1 MYRNNKQNNRHEQI
15 KWSFSI
21 YYVQKF
27 SNLTQILI
35 PIVAVSYILNQN
47 VHTFPLYIKIFTF
60 PGILDKTLE
69 ALIF

>member
-1 MYRNNKQNNRHEQI
+1 M
-15 KWSFSI
+15 
-21 YYVQKF
+21 
-27 SNLTQILI
+27 LI

-60 PGILDKTLE
+60 AGILDKTLE